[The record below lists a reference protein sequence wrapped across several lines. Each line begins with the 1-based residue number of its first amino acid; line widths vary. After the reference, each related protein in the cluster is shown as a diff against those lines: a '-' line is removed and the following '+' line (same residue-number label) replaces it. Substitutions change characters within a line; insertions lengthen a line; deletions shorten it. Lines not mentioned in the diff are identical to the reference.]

1 MLGNV
6 HIGGTNNSLSLRR
19 DSVNAKIWELLRNAK
34 PQIDLALVL
43 SRKRKKS
50 VEANDDDGDSGE
62 EKDG

>member
-6 HIGGTNNSLSLRR
+6 HIEGTNNSLSLRR

-62 EKDG
+62 EEDG